1 MSGAAKK
8 YKPEMTPKAEM
19 DVELFNRLKFLLLEL
34 RNISPFFGILATEM
48 WIAGPS
54 KTVPTIGVSESGVVV
69 YNEEFMNALTPGER
83 VAVFVHE
90 ALHVSLDY
98 WKRFRGRNWPLA
110 NKAHDFA
117 INDIIKKSMSDLKI
131 VRKGGKD
138 VYDLEV
144 RLPAG
149 GLWDEKYDKMSAEEI
164 YNILFDGVAKRAK
177 EIKEQYLNMMND
189 PAAKEAYER
198 EQAINKE
205 LRISLQK
212 AGKMVTEKESE
223 ALSRA
228 KVSSETIR
236 KDNDAFDEILRDRE
250 SISLRDNPKPL
261 EEQPEQQ
268 EQAEGDE
275 SQKGGDDPA
284 DGQKPSQDPG
294 QQKDSNDPGADQ
306 SNDASESGGGDQPQD
321 PANQAGD
328 QVNPYQQAKQD
339 LQDSMRDALKDYL
352 GEEKS
357 RISNDVDGTPD
368 GTTREQN
375 LDNLSDKLDDIA
387 DNYVDEVTKAREAGH
402 EEPKDG
408 QNPQDAEPGKGD
420 EKDGEKGQ
428 DGDKQPG
435 KGDPQPGDDGKEPG
449 EGDEPGADGEGQP
462 GEDGPDGEGG
472 KPQPGDNGKQD
483 PNGKPSNEKGQGDQ
497 PGQGEGQGQGQG
509 SPSQSGGEPGQG
521 GGQGQGQEPVS
532 EKTAREDVTK
542 ALENMLNEISNSL
555 SGQPEG
561 VPGVDKQ
568 MASGEDVID
577 GDGFE
582 QAMRELM
589 KELGTTMDGDVDM
602 DASDIP
608 GNPYKNETKEQL
620 EERRRQMLQRAITE
634 DVHNGGKF
642 YGTMPG
648 WMKSEIDEI
657 LYPPADFAQE
667 LTKFV
672 GPYGA
677 MNKRSFS
684 VRNKRNTFFQD
695 HIIRPG
701 MKKNSAIIYI
711 IMDVSGSMMNGRD
724 ADNLRHAMGLV
735 EQLALGLQL
744 EVKVI
749 QNDTGIT
756 SIMNTREAMEQV
768 AAKKFEVYGQGGS
781 DLTPAFD
788 YIWKEMMI
796 ENGNRGNPIIVF
808 TDGAIT
814 VPESV
819 PDGLRQACMWVTL
832 PGQSAPT
839 DKWGEHVIMQDL

>member
-1 MSGAAKK
+1 MTEAAKK

-69 YNEEFMNALTPGER
+69 YNEDFMNSLTPGER

-98 WKRFRGRNWPLA
+98 WKRFRGRNWKLA

-117 INDIIKKSMSDLKI
+117 INDIIVKSMSDLKV
-131 VRKGGKD
+131 VRKGGKE
-138 VYDLEV
+138 VYDLAV
-144 RLPAG
+144 RLPEG
-149 GLWDEKYDKMSAEEI
+149 GLWDAKYDKMSAEEI
-164 YNILFDGVAKRAK
+164 YNILFEGVAKRAK
-177 EIKEQYLNMMND
+177 EIKDQYLNMMND

-198 EQAINKE
+198 EQKINKE

-212 AGKMVTEKESE
+212 AGKMITEKEE
-223 ALSRA
+223 VAISRA
-228 KVSSETIR
+228 KVASDVVR
-236 KDNDAFDEILRDRE
+236 KDNDEFDAILRDRE
-250 SISLRDNPKPL
+250 TISLIDNPQAL
-261 EEQPEQQ
+261 EDQPEQPQ
-268 EQAEGDE
+268 QNAEGDE
-275 SQKGGDDPA
+275 APQDGKDPA
-284 DGQKPSQDPG
+284 DGQSPSQDPG
-294 QQKDSNDPGADQ
+294 QQKDSSDPGADQ
-306 SNDASESGGGDQPQD
+306 SNDASEPGAGDQPQD
-321 PANQAGD
+321 AANQEGD
-328 QVNPYQQAKQD
+328 QLNPYDQAKQD
-339 LQDSMRDALKDYL
+339 LRESMRDALKDYL
-352 GEEKS
+352 GDEKG
-357 RISNDVDGTPD
+357 RIENDVDGTPD
-368 GTTREQN
+368 GTTREQQ
-375 LDNLSDKLDDIA
+375 LDELSKELDKIA
-387 DNYVDEVTKAREAGH
+387 DDYVDDVTKAREAGH
-402 EEPKDG
+402 EEPKKPQDS
-408 QNPQDAEPGKGD
+408 QDAEQGKGD
-420 EKDGEKGQ
+420 KPGDDNEGEKGQ
-428 DGDKQPG
+428 DGDK
-435 KGDPQPGDDGKEPG
+435 EPG
-449 EGDEPGADGEGQP
+449 EGAPKP
-462 GEDGPDGEGG
+462 GEDGKDPGEGENGPGDQPGAEGQQPDADGQSGEGG
-472 KPQPGDNGKQD
+472 KPKPGDGGAES
-483 PNGKPSNEKGQGDQ
+483 PNGKPDGQGQGNQ
-497 PGQGEGQGQGQG
+497 PGQGQGQG
-509 SPSQSGGEPGQG
+509 QG
-521 GGQGQGQEPVS
+521 APGQGQGGKGQDPVS
-532 EKTAREDVTK
+532 EKAAREDVTK
-542 ALENMLNEISNSL
+542 AMEDILEELNNSL
-555 SGQPEG
+555 SGQPDG

-568 MASGEDVID
+568 MASGQEVVDA
-577 GDGFE
+577 DGFE

-589 KELGTTMDGDVDM
+589 EELGTSMDGDVDM

-608 GNPYKNETKEQL
+608 GNPYKNETKEQM
-620 EERRRQMLQRAITE
+620 EERRRQMMQRAITE
-634 DVHNGGKF
+634 DVQNGGKF

-684 VRNKRNTFFQD
+684 VRNKRNTFLPD

-756 SIMNTREAMEQV
+756 SILNTREAMEQV

-781 DLTPAFD
+781 DLTPAFE

-808 TDGAIT
+808 TDGAIV

>member
-69 YNEEFMNALTPGER
+69 YNEHFMNSLTPGER

-144 RLPAG
+144 RLPEG

-164 YNILFDGVAKRAK
+164 YNVLFDGVAKRAK

-228 KVSSETIR
+228 KVSSEAIR
-236 KDNDAFDEILRDRE
+236 KDNDAFDDILRDRE
-250 SISLRDNPKPL
+250 SISLRDNPRPL
-261 EEQPEQQ
+261 EEQPKQ

-284 DGQKPSQDPG
+284 NDQQPSQDPG

-339 LQDSMRDALKDYL
+339 LQESMRDALKDYL
-352 GEEKS
+352 GDEKS
-357 RISNDVDGTPD
+357 RITNDVDGTPD

-375 LDNLSDKLDDIA
+375 LEDLSDKLDDIA
-387 DNYVDEVTKAREAGH
+387 DKYVDEVTKARDAGH

-420 EKDGEKGQ
+420 EKEGEKGQ

-449 EGDEPGADGEGQP
+449 EGDEPGA
-462 GEDGPDGEGG
+462 DGEGG

-509 SPSQSGGEPGQG
+509 QGSPSQSGGEPGQG
-521 GGQGQGQEPVS
+521 GGQPGQGGGQGQGGEPVS

-568 MASGEDVID
+568 MASGKDVID

-589 KELGTTMDGDVDM
+589 QELGTTMDGDVDM
-602 DASDIP
+602 DASEIP

-634 DVHNGGKF
+634 DVQNGGKF

-756 SIMNTREAMEQV
+756 SILNTREAMEQV

-781 DLTPAFD
+781 DLSPAFE

-808 TDGAIT
+808 TDGAIV